1 MRDCVIYFAIVTHAL
16 LGIKNFVHLMVLRVV
31 VEIVHL
37 TNGVCI
43 VFVFVFVFVF
53 VPAVQM

>member
-1 MRDCVIYFAIVTHAL
+1 MGMRDCVIYCTIVTRGL
-16 LGIKNFVHLMVLRVV
+16 LGIKNFVLLVILGVV

-37 TNGVCI
+37 TNGLCI
-43 VFVFVFVFVF
+43 VF

>member
-1 MRDCVIYFAIVTHAL
+1 MRDCVIYFAIVTRAL
-16 LGIKNFVHLMVLRVV
+16 LGIKNFVQPVVLGVV

-43 VFVFVFVFVF
+43 VFV
-53 VPAVQM
+53 PAMQM